1 MTNEQTTLATLLDAI
16 AAAEPGPVIH
26 LPEGANMFNPGK
38 IRVNMEDENAEPV
51 FRDMNAEELAQEAAE
66 SQWCARN
73 RQHYNLVK
81 GVDAAAKA
89 AFDSLSEDAK
99 IAFLQAGPHRW
110 AGGDDASRARFKVL
124 VSRGSYV
131 VTRLGAEDDS
141 TEARILISSAA
152 RGAETDQII
161 ARLAAFRPMEEEG
174 PEEPVFPYGSFPGE
188 I

>member
-1 MTNEQTTLATLLDAI
+1 MTTEQTTLATLLDTI
-16 AAAEPGPVIH
+16 AAFEPGPVVH

-38 IRVNMEDENAEPV
+38 IRINTESEDADPV
-51 FRDMNAEELAQEAAE
+51 WRDMTPEELAQEAAE

-89 AFDSLSEDAK
+89 AFDSLSEDKK
-99 IAFLQAGPHRW
+99 ITFLQAGPHRW
-110 AGGDDASRARFKVL
+110 AGGDDASRAMFKVL

-152 RGAETDQII
+152 RGTETDQMI
-161 ARLAAFRPMEEEG
+161 ACLAAF
-174 PEEPVFPYGSFPGE
+174 
-188 I
+188 